1 MSQADRL
8 RAWMNKMVV
17 PPKVPG
23 LEHITSDPTFNAEHI
38 KWAKNDIK
46 CSAIQ
51 LFNFNEATPVEQA
64 EFYQY
69 SKECVDE
76 LKQLN
81 TKLETDIFKLQAIP
95 SRSIPLSG
103 CTIM

>member
-8 RAWMNKMVV
+8 RAWMNKAIVL
-17 PPKVPG
+17 PKVPG
-23 LEHITSDPTFNAEHI
+23 LEHITSDPTFNGEHI

-46 CSAIQ
+46 CTAIQ
-51 LFNFNEATPVEQA
+51 LFQFNEATPAEQA

-69 SKECVDE
+69 SLECVGE
-76 LKQLN
+76 LKELN
-81 TKLETDIFKLQAIP
+81 TKLEKDIFKLQAIP
-95 SRSIPLSG
+95 SRGIPLSG